1 LKKLKQRLLEGSF
14 AFSPVRRIEVPK
26 PGKKEK
32 RPLGIP
38 NFEDRIVQ
46 DAIRV
51 VLNVIYE
58 PVFQQYETNLGFR
71 PERSTSDAIGK
82 IGRERQGMTTA
93 IEGDIVGAYNNVQY
107 KRIMNILKKK
117 IIDKKFLALIESG
130 FKAGIEERGKF
141 TEIEKGVRGIASPI
155 LFNIYMHEFDVWVI
169 DYLSAY
175 LKGKNKKEGRI
186 DKAYSETYRKMKNK
200 TDNFKV
206 RQLQKY
212 RKKQEDGKYWV
223 SNILEYAKNKKILRK
238 INSQKLKTKSIA
250 QNRKLLR
257 FSYTRYADDW
267 IILTN
272 ANIETCNTI
281 KKEVREFFKTDLHL
295 EL

>member
-1 LKKLKQRLLEGSF
+1 
-14 AFSPVRRIEVPK
+14 
-26 PGKKEK
+26 
-32 RPLGIP
+32 
-38 NFEDRIVQ
+38 
-46 DAIRV
+46 
-51 VLNVIYE
+51 
-58 PVFQQYETNLGFR
+58 
-71 PERSTSDAIGK
+71 
-82 IGRERQGMTTA
+82 MTTA